1 MDVLAS
7 QTSHHLLTMGIPI
20 GEKVLRTLG
29 IYVGLVVLLRVAG
42 KRDLAQ
48 LNSFDLV
55 VLLLLSNVVQNA
67 VIGDDLSLTGGML
80 GAAVLVGVNAVV
92 VRTLTRSD
100 SLSRLVEGSET
111 VLVRKGVLDHRRIK
125 RLGLRDEDVV
135 TALHRQ
141 GASTPREVNRAVL
154 TPGGT
159 IDVTLDAGGE
169 NATKGDLDVL
179 RNDLTVKLD
188 ALLAAHGDHPRR

>member
-1 MDVLAS
+1 MHVLAS
-7 QTSHHLLTMGIPI
+7 QTNHHLLTMGIPI

-111 VLVRKGVLDHRRIK
+111 VLVRDGRLEHRRIK

-141 GASTPREVNRAVL
+141 GASTPSEVTRAVL

-159 IDVTLDAGGE
+159 IDVTLDADGE
-169 NATKGDLDVL
+169 NATKGDLDRL
-179 RNDLTVKLD
+179 RQELTTKLD
-188 ALLAAHGDHPRR
+188 ALLAAQG